1 MEWVIGLLIVIVF
14 SVIGTVYYL
23 KKRTFKSSINKLDQS
38 ISTENVQVTIKGSS
52 IDEFEI
58 YITNDHL
65 NLQYKVKD
73 GNIIGVKLP
82 GSDQYYEYVGV

>member
-1 MEWVIGLLIVIVF
+1 MEWVIGLLVVIVF
-14 SVIGTVYYL
+14 GVIGTLYYL
-23 KKRTFKSSINKLDQS
+23 KRKSFKSSNAKLDQS
-38 ISTENVQVTIKGSS
+38 ISTENVQVTVKGSS
-52 IDEFEI
+52 RDEFEI
-58 YITNDHL
+58 SVTNDHL